1 MSDNRGLTNP
11 RAAEK
16 AKEARNERITWVA
29 PPVDIYENERE
40 FLVVA
45 DVPGV
50 KADDVQLHF
59 DKGELRFE
67 ASGQILPPEGKG
79 KVELGEAHYRR
90 AFQLPDFIDASGLSA
105 ELRQGTLYV
114 HLPKQE
120 AVRPRQIVVRAG

>member
-1 MSDNRGLTNP
+1 M
-11 RAAEK
+11 AEK
-16 AKEARNERITWVA
+16 VNLAQHTRDKEKESRAERANWVA
-29 PPVDIYENERE
+29 PPVDVYENEHE

-50 KADDVQLHF
+50 KAEDIQLHF

-67 ASGQILPPEGKG
+67 AIGHVVPAAAKG
-79 KVELGEAHYRR
+79 KLEFADFHYRR
-90 AFQLPDFIDASGLSA
+90 AFQLPDFIDASGLTA
-105 ELRQGTLYV
+105 ELRQGTLHV